1 MRTEPQSELTL
12 DFPHQV
18 SISKR
23 LLDHGRAIFEEREIP
38 AERKDVIF
46 IALADKCFT
55 TSNAIL
61 VLCESAHVEDALCL
75 LRVLIEA
82 VITGGYLLIS
92 DPKVADDYADYPQYS
107 NWKQFQA
114 LQATSPEISM
124 DMTPEEIEEMQEN
137 HDRVKDRYDKYRGEW
152 TADNIFKRA
161 KKLDEAAGLNVY
173 RSLMNVGWRK
183 ASAFVH
189 STAAS
194 LESKITADQLN
205 VKIQREVTPRDGAGV
220 LYSSNMA
227 MLALTALVDL
237 RFGKKKVAQWKE
249 IYEEWCGE
257 EIKATLA

>member
-1 MRTEPQSELTL
+1 MRTEPLSKLTL

-23 LLDHGRAIFEEREIP
+23 LLDHGRAIFEGREFS

-46 IALADKCFT
+46 LGLADKCFA
-55 TSNAIL
+55 TSDAIR
-61 VLCESAHVEDALCL
+61 VLCEASHVEDALCL

-82 VITGGYLLIS
+82 VITSGYLLIS
-92 DPKVADDYADYPQYS
+92 DPQVADDYADYPQYS
-107 NWKQFQA
+107 NWKQFQD
-114 LQATSPEISM
+114 LRATSPEISLGET
-124 DMTPEEIEEMQEN
+124 DAELEEMKRN
-137 HDRVKDRYDKYRGEW
+137 YDKVKDRYDKYRGEW
-152 TADNIFKRA
+152 TSDSIFKRA
-161 KKLDEAAGLNVY
+161 KKLDEAVGFNLY

-194 LESKITADQLN
+194 LESRLTADQQIITIERN
-205 VKIQREVTPRDGAGV
+205 VTYKDGAGV

-237 RFGKKKVAQWKE
+237 RFGKKKVTQWKAL
-249 IYEEWCGE
+249 YEEWCGE
-257 EIKATLA
+257 SA